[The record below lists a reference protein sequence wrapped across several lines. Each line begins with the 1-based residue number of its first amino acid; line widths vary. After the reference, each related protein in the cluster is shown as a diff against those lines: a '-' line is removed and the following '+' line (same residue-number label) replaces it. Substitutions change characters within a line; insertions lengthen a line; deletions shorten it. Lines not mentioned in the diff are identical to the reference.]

1 MNDSYNIQYL
11 FLLIIDNILLKN
23 VKILNIY
30 IFSKLVESGF
40 VHVVGFYYTIF
51 SFLFTS
57 KRQYLKNNIDLSPA
71 IGECSVVTCFLAYKI
86 NWLF

>member
-1 MNDSYNIQYL
+1 MI
-11 FLLIIDNILLKN
+11 LITFGIDTEFFIDNILLKN

-40 VHVVGFYYTIF
+40 VHIGGFYYIIF

-57 KRQYLKNNIDLSPA
+57 KRQYLKKP
-71 IGECSVVTCFLAYKI
+71 Y
-86 NWLF
+86 